1 MLKSINYCLRR
12 KIFGK
17 MLTKKIEVDDG
28 QFLDNVSISKAE
40 IEREKMILYFL
51 IKKYDD
57 IGNKIISKIQLDD
70 FKIEKYKN
78 IYNKILEITNTGNNI
93 YNSLT
98 NIEDIDFQ
106 ANLSEIILS
115 EYEINSVD
123 KFISDIINNYE
134 KNKLNFRKI
143 DILKKLETSD
153 LSKDEIAKLEKE
165 LSNII
170 VKLAKMR

>member
-1 MLKSINYCLRR
+1 
-12 KIFGK
+12 

-57 IGNKIISKIQLDD
+57 IGDKIISKIQLDD

>member
-57 IGNKIISKIQLDD
+57 IGDKIISKIQLDD